1 MRSLVVYESMF
12 GNTKV
17 IAEAIAEGLSAHSA
31 VDIEEVGDAPTSP
44 PPDMDLLVVGGPTH
58 AFGMSRASTRQSA
71 GEQAE
76 HGIIS
81 SRIGLREWIDG
92 LRAPGG
98 GIAVATFDTRI
109 ARPRVPGSA
118 ARRAEK
124 RLVSLGYRA
133 ITRPKSFWVQ
143 GTPGPLVEGESER
156 ATRWAENLAARLSLE
171 SEQLS

>member
-17 IAEAIAEGLSAHSA
+17 IAEAIAEGLLTHSA
-31 VDIEEVGDAPTSP
+31 VDIEEVGDASTSP

-58 AFGMSRASTRQSA
+58 AFGMSRSSTRQSA

-81 SRIGLREWIDG
+81 SRIGLREWIDD
-92 LRAPGG
+92 LSSSGG
-98 GIAVATFDTRI
+98 GMAVATFDTRI
-109 ARPRVPGSA
+109 ARPRMPGSA

-124 RLVSLGYRA
+124 RLVGLGYRA
-133 ITRPKSFWVQ
+133 ATRPKSFWVQ
-143 GTPGPLVEGESER
+143 GTSGPLVEGEVER
-156 ATRWAENLAARLSLE
+156 ATRWAEDLAARLSSE
-171 SEQLS
+171 SKQLH